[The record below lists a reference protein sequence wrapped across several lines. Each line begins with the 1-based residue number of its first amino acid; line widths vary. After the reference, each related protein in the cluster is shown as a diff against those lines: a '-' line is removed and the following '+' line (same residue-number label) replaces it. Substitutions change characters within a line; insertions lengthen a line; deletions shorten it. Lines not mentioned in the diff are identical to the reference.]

1 MPYKIKQFSHKTL
14 INIHKK
20 RKFVLE
26 KKNKKLYLEIFKFI
40 NFFKLIEEALEKR
53 YHPYDEMKCPV
64 HFAHGQEC
72 VPAALSIL
80 IKNSDYLFS
89 HHRSHGYY
97 LAKKCPLDNLFAELY
112 GKETGANGGIA
123 GSQDISFEKKKFF
136 SGAILAGGISIAV
149 GTALSLKLRKSKN
162 LVFCSFG
169 ESATDQGIFWES
181 LNYSSL
187 KNLPILFICENNNL
201 SVLTPQNKR
210 QSGSSISDKSKIFGV
225 DSVQIFGND
234 PIEAYNEIK
243 KAVQFIK
250 KKQKPFLIEAFT
262 FRTMS
267 HVGPLSDDLSGL
279 KNTKEFKFWTKN
291 NPRDEFK
298 KLLIKNKFLSEKEFK
313 HINNS
318 AEMKI
323 KNSFDFAKK
332 SKYPNLNDIEKINF
346 NIKKCRTKN
355 KLKKLEKNNYNFGQK
370 IIQVKGY

>member
-1 MPYKIKQFSHKTL
+1 MYKIKQFSHKVL
-14 INIHKK
+14 LNLFNKK
-20 RKFVLE
+20 KIVLK
-26 KKNKKLYLEIFKFI
+26 KKNKKIYLKLFKFI
-40 NFFKLIEEALEKR
+40 NFFKLIEESLEKR

-97 LAKKCPLDNLFAELY
+97 LAKKCPLENLFAELY

-123 GSQDISFEKKKFF
+123 GSQDISFEKNKFF
-136 SGAILAGGISIAV
+136 SGAILAGGVSIAV
-149 GTALSLKLRKSKN
+149 GTALSLKMKKSKN

-210 QSGSSISDKSKIFGV
+210 QSGSSIFNKSKIFGV
-225 DSVQIFGND
+225 NSTQIFGND
-234 PIEAYNEIK
+234 PIEAYNAIK
-243 KAVQFIK
+243 KAIQFIK
-250 KKQKPFLIEAFT
+250 TKKKPFLIEAFT

-279 KNTKEFKFWTKN
+279 KDTKEFKFWIKN
-291 NPRDEFK
+291 NPRDIFK
-298 KLLIKNKFLSEKEFK
+298 KLLFENKFLSKKEFK
-313 HINNS
+313 RMNIS
-318 AEMKI
+318 AKVKI
-323 KNSFDFAKK
+323 KKCFSFAKK
-332 SKYPNLNDIEKINF
+332 SKFPNINEIEKINF
-346 NIKKCRTKN
+346 NFKKN
-355 KLKKLEKNNYNFGQK
+355 KAKNKFKRLEKKNNYFGQK